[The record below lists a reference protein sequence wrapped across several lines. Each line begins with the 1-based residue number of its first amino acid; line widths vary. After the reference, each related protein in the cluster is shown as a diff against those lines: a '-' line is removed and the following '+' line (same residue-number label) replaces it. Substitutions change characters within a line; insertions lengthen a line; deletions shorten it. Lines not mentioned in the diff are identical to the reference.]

1 MFGRDDFEVWHARK
15 KPQRRHTL
23 KASPPV
29 ILAGGFLVLILIGT
43 VLLALPF
50 ASPQP
55 LGLFNAFFMATSAVT
70 ITGLAVVNPGTDLS
84 HFGQVV
90 LLLLVQLGGL
100 GFVTFA
106 VLTSLAL
113 GKKLSLRQQA
123 VALQA
128 FNQTSVSR
136 IRRTAVSVIKISLL
150 IELVGA
156 IILTLWW
163 LRDMPF
169 AAALGQGIFH
179 SIMGFNNAGFSLFD
193 DSLGSF
199 SSDAVIVLTITS
211 LIILGGIGFSVLSD
225 ISQKKQWRTLSSYT
239 RVIVLGTI
247 ALNVFGFILVW
258 ALEYNNADTIGNLSL
273 HGQALSA
280 WLQSVTARTAGFTSI
295 DITQLRDSTTLVL
308 IVLMFIG
315 GGSLSTASG
324 IKIGTFIVL
333 LAAMWSYI
341 KQRREVVI
349 MKRTIETDAIQKSLA
364 LLLITSL
371 FAIVGVFL
379 LTLFETRP
387 FLDLLFEAISALS
400 TTGMSR
406 GLTPTLSTP
415 GKTILIVM
423 MFAGRLGPLT
433 LIYILATRQRSRVRY
448 PTTEFPVG

>member
-1 MFGRDDFEVWHARK
+1 MFGRDDFDVWHARK
-15 KPQRRHTL
+15 EPQHRHTL

-50 ASPQP
+50 ASPRP

-70 ITGLAVVNPGTDLS
+70 VTGLAVVDPGTDLS
-84 HFGQVV
+84 HVGQVI

-113 GKKLSLRQQA
+113 GKKLSIRQQA

-136 IRRTAVSVIKISLL
+136 IRRTAVSVIKISLV
-150 IELVGA
+150 IELIGA
-156 IILTLWW
+156 IVLTLWW
-163 LRDMPF
+163 LRDMPP
-169 AAALGQGIFH
+169 AAALGRGIFH
-179 SIMGFNNAGFSLFD
+179 SVMAFNNAGFALFE
-193 DSLGSF
+193 DSLGAF
-199 SSDAVIVLTITS
+199 SSDALTLLTVTS

-225 ISQKKQWRTLSSYT
+225 IGQKRQWRTLTTYT
-239 RVIVLGTI
+239 RVIVLGTVV
-247 ALNVFGFILVW
+247 LNIFGFIIVW
-258 ALEYNNADTIGNLSL
+258 ALEYNNTDTLGNLSL

-341 KQRREVVI
+341 KQRREVVV
-349 MKRTIETDAIQKSLA
+349 MKRTIEADAIQKSLA
-364 LLLITSL
+364 LLLVTSL

-379 LTLFETRP
+379 LTLCETRP
-387 FLDLLFEAISALS
+387 FLDLLFEAVSALS

-406 GLTPTLSTP
+406 ELTPTLSAP
-415 GKTILIVM
+415 GKGILIIM

-433 LIYILATRQRSRVRY
+433 LIYIIATRQHSRVRY